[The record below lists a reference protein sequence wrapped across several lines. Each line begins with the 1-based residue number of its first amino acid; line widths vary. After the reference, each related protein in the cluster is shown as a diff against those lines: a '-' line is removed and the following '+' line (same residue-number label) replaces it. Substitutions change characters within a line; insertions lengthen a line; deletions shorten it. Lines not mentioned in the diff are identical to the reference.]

1 MTVDWPVSRPG
12 RRIPTTRTQIM
23 TDVTDATFNTA
34 VIERS
39 ATVPVV
45 VDLWAEWCG
54 PCKTLGPIIERVIAA
69 TGGKVELVK
78 VDVDTNPQVAQ
89 AFQVQGIPAVYALK
103 GGEVV
108 DSFVGAKGEA
118 EVQAFVDALLPT
130 EEENSIESL
139 LEAGDEASLVQ
150 VLELE
155 PDNPAA
161 VTGLAALLID
171 QGDAETALEL
181 MKRIPESP
189 ETRHL
194 SARARNGTPDQDE
207 IVEKLD
213 ALLLRVKTDEEAR
226 QEFVDLLELLG
237 PTHELTAEYRKKL
250 SSALF

>member
-1 MTVDWPVSRPG
+1 
-12 RRIPTTRTQIM
+12 M
-23 TDVTDATFNTA
+23 TDVTDATFNAA

-54 PCKTLGPIIERVIAA
+54 PCKTLGPIIEKIIAA

-78 VDVDTNPQVAQ
+78 VDVDSNPQVAQ
-89 AFQVQGIPAVYALK
+89 AFQVQGIPAVFALK

-108 DSFVGAKGEA
+108 DSFVGAKPEA

-130 EEENSIESL
+130 EEANTMQTL
-139 LEAGDEASLVQ
+139 LEAGDEASLIQ
-150 VLELE
+150 ALELE

-161 VTGLAALLID
+161 VTGLAAILID
-171 QGDAETALEL
+171 QGEADAALDL

-189 ETRHL
+189 DTRHL
-194 SARARNGTPDQDE
+194 AARARSGAPDQDE

-213 ALLLRVKTDEEAR
+213 ALLLRVKADGDAR
-226 QEFVDLLELLG
+226 QEFIDLLELLG

>member
-1 MTVDWPVSRPG
+1 
-12 RRIPTTRTQIM
+12 M

-54 PCKTLGPIIERVIAA
+54 PCKTLGPIIEKVIAA

-78 VDVDTNPQVAQ
+78 VDADSNPQISQ
-89 AFQVQGIPAVYALK
+89 AFQVQGIPAVFALK

-108 DSFVGAKGEA
+108 DSFVGAKAEA

-130 EEENSIESL
+130 EEANTMETL
-139 LEAGDEASLVQ
+139 LEAGDEASLIQ
-150 VLELE
+150 ALELE

-161 VTGLAALLID
+161 VTGLAAILID
-171 QGDAETALEL
+171 QGEADAALDL

-189 ETRHL
+189 DTRHL
-194 SARARNGTPDQDE
+194 AARARSGAPDQDE

-213 ALLLRVKTDEEAR
+213 ALLLRVKADEDAR
-226 QEFVDLLELLG
+226 QEFIDLLELLG
-237 PTHELTAEYRKKL
+237 PTHEFTAEYRKKL